1 MFNELKNVKTM
12 KKKQILFLFAAS
24 ALFAA
29 CSSDEMPTN
38 NGSNEQG
45 GGEET
50 TEVYASSY
58 SATTNEGIGVTIG
71 DLSASETDTRTTSTT
86 DEVSFT
92 IILPDDLLREQ
103 DESYVLAADDFAIRY
118 DGKYLDIERVEGST
132 SLSDTKVEISRNGTL
147 GIKIDGLQN
156 IEYSGEDRHEVTF
169 EAYLWIENQKEEMTG
184 NGVTFVE
191 RFSWADKL
199 AWIGIDPEGGYTITA
214 DTERG
219 WDGTKWVANNNG
231 AKLSSAA
238 YNDDQP
244 PYGYGVRYNVYQGL
258 QGTPYNEAG
267 EQDDDGGLGNTPY
280 FKISVHVNRL
290 ADDVETQIVPVIPD

>member
-1 MFNELKNVKTM
+1 M

-92 IILPDDLLREQ
+92 ITLPDDLLREQ

-118 DGKYLDIERVEGST
+118 DGKYLDIKREEGSN
-132 SLSDTKVEISRNGTL
+132 SLSDEKVEISRSGRL
-147 GIKIDGLQN
+147 SIKIDGLQN

-169 EAYLWIENQKEEMTG
+169 EAYLWIENQKEEMTE

-191 RFSWADKL
+191 RFSWADKVD
-199 AWIGIDPEGGYTITA
+199 WIGIDSEGYYTITA

-219 WDGTKWVANNNG
+219 WDGSDWVANSNG
-231 AKLSSAA
+231 ATLSSAA
-238 YNDDQP
+238 LNGDQP
-244 PYGYGVRYNVYQGL
+244 PFGYGVRYNVYRGL

-267 EQDDDGGLGNTPY
+267 EEDADGGLGNTPY

>member
-1 MFNELKNVKTM
+1 M

-29 CSSDEMPTN
+29 CSSDELPTN

-45 GGEET
+45 GGEEP

-92 IILPDDLLREQ
+92 ITLPDDLLREQ

-118 DGKYLDIERVEGST
+118 DGKYLDIKREEGSN
-132 SLSDTKVEISRNGTL
+132 SLSDEKVEISRSGRL
-147 GIKIDGLQN
+147 SIKIDGLQN

-169 EAYLWIENQKEEMTG
+169 EAYLWIENQKEEMTE

-191 RFSWADKL
+191 RFSWADKVD
-199 AWIGIDPEGGYTITA
+199 WIGIDSEGYYTITA

-219 WDGTKWVANNNG
+219 WDGSDWVANSNG
-231 AKLSSAA
+231 ATLSSAA
-238 YNDDQP
+238 LNGDQP
-244 PYGYGVRYNVYQGL
+244 PFGYGVRYNVYRGL

-267 EQDDDGGLGNTPY
+267 EEDADGGLGNTPY

-290 ADDVETQIVPVIPD
+290 ADDVETQIVPVILD

>member
-1 MFNELKNVKTM
+1 M

-29 CSSDEMPTN
+29 CSSDELPTN

-45 GGEET
+45 GGEEP

-92 IILPDDLLREQ
+92 ITLPDDLLREQ

-118 DGKYLDIERVEGST
+118 DGKYLDIERVEGSN
-132 SLSDTKVEISRNGTL
+132 SLSDEKVEISRSGRL
-147 GIKIDGLQN
+147 SIKIDGLQN

-169 EAYLWIENQKEEMTG
+169 EAYLWIENQKEEMTE

-191 RFSWADKL
+191 RFSWADKVD
-199 AWIGIDPEGGYTITA
+199 WIGIDSEGYYTITA

-219 WDGTKWVANNNG
+219 WDGSDWVANSNG
-231 AKLSSAA
+231 ATLSSAA
-238 YNDDQP
+238 LNGDQP
-244 PYGYGVRYNVYQGL
+244 PFGYGVRYNVYRGL

-267 EQDDDGGLGNTPY
+267 EEDADGGLGNTPY

-290 ADDVETQIVPVIPD
+290 ADDVETQIVPVNLD

>member
-1 MFNELKNVKTM
+1 M

-29 CSSDEMPTN
+29 CSSDELPTN

-45 GGEET
+45 GGEEP

-92 IILPDDLLREQ
+92 ITLPDDLLREQ

-118 DGKYLDIERVEGST
+118 DGKYLDIKREEGSN
-132 SLSDTKVEISRNGTL
+132 SLSDEKVEISRSGRL
-147 GIKIDGLQN
+147 SIKIDGLQN

-169 EAYLWIENQKEEMTG
+169 EAYLWIENQKEEMTE

-191 RFSWADKL
+191 RFSWADKVD
-199 AWIGIDPEGGYTITA
+199 WIGIDSEGYYTITA

-219 WDGTKWVANNNG
+219 WDGSDWVANSNG
-231 AKLSSAA
+231 ATLSSAA
-238 YNDDQP
+238 LNGDQP
-244 PYGYGVRYNVYQGL
+244 PFGYGVRYNVYRGL

-267 EQDDDGGLGNTPY
+267 EEDADGGLGNTPY

-290 ADDVETQIVPVIPD
+290 ADDVETQIVPVNLD